1 MKKYLPF
8 ALLIVAILMGVGVWC
23 ITSKNNNG
31 VAPQPSAPSPIAQVV
46 YICNGDKTIDA
57 AFYKGETKPV
67 KVGEPPIPT
76 GSVKLNL
83 NDGRKFD
90 LSQTISA
97 DGGRYANSD
106 ESFVFWSKGDRA
118 MVLENN
124 KEKDYTG
131 CIVAEYDSLTPTIT
145 PDKAGV
151 EEAINQLK
159 SISGEVNDL
168 SVSANG
174 IDENENILS
183 VFEGK

>member
-1 MKKYLPF
+1 MKKYLPL
-8 ALLIVAILMGVGVWC
+8 ALLITAILMGVGVWC
-23 ITSKNNNG
+23 ITSKNDNG
-31 VAPQPSAPSPIAQVV
+31 VAPQPPAPSPTAQVV
-46 YICNGDKTIDA
+46 YICDGDKTIDA
-57 AFYKGETKPV
+57 AFYKGEPKPV

-76 GSVKLNL
+76 GSVKLSL
-83 NDGRKFD
+83 SDGRKFD
-90 LSQTISA
+90 LPQTISA

-106 ESFVFWSKGDRA
+106 ESFVFWSKGDGA

-124 KEKDYTG
+124 EEKDYTG
-131 CIVAEYDSLTPTIT
+131 CVVAEYDSSTSTIT

-159 SISGEVNDL
+159 SISGEVNGL

-174 IDENENILS
+174 IDENEDILG